1 MSQAKDGVPKPKKAM
16 TAFFFFLNEKRPG
29 LMQEGLKI
37 TEVTKK
43 AGEEWRSL
51 NDEQKLPYAKKNEED
66 KVRY

>member
-51 NDEQKLPYAKKNEED
+51 NDEQK
-66 KVRY
+66 